1 MRLIP
6 VHAPH
11 LSSLEPLESRIAP
24 AAVLPTISADG
35 HRATWTDV
43 DGDKVTLVITKGTL
57 EADGSNFD
65 MEAGPNQGAILQKL
79 DLSASE
85 FKGTAVTITAV
96 RDKVAGGNNAVDI
109 GFLDAHD
116 NSLGAV
122 KINGDL
128 AKIVAGLPSPTA
140 KLPKAV
146 ASLSVFSLGQYGALN
161 LDATELGLLTSE
173 ITGKM
178 GAVKV
183 RGSVTGVSFS
193 VVGGTFAGIDALTI
207 GGSLIGTA
215 ESQSGSFTTTGGIK
229 TVTIKGNFLGGEGQQ
244 SGTIEADGKIGTVS
258 ILGSI
263 IGGHSGTESNDR
275 SGFLHSDTGFGTIT
289 IKGNVSGG
297 TQQSSGVISTSGN
310 VTALTVTGSV
320 QGGKA
325 GTLNGAIEIGGSV
338 GMLRIGGDIAGG
350 DSEQSGYVKI
360 GGTAASV
367 SLGGSVKGGT
377 AFNSGVLSF
386 GTDALDSVAL
396 LTIGR
401 DIRGS
406 SGENSGVVESTGP
419 ILSATV
425 KGSLLGGSGDSS
437 GAIRSEG
444 FIKLLTVS
452 GSLIGG
458 DLAVDATQDLVESG
472 YVEAARIGAFTLGG
486 SIVTGTNY
494 NATFDLVN
502 SAAIRSANDINTLT
516 IKGSIEGN
524 TDALALITARGQAV
538 LVQDALTD
546 IAINKLTVGGRVS
559 HANILAGYDLND
571 DITAADANPNA
582 QIVAVTV
589 GNDWI
594 ASNLLS
600 GIKLSANLGDGN
612 DALASG
618 VDNPDIDAKI
628 GSILIKGSIAGTAT
642 AGDHYG
648 FVAQWIPVFQLGG
661 PALLPTAPGYLLL
674 NTNGGNDNSPSDPKY
689 NLSSSEDTRIFEV
702 ALT

>member
-1 MRLIP
+1 MRLNS
-6 VHAPH
+6 VHASR

-65 MEAGPNQGAILQKL
+65 LESGPNQGAILQKL
-79 DLSASE
+79 DLSATE
-85 FKGTAVTITAV
+85 FKGTAVSITAV
-96 RDKVAGGNNAVDI
+96 RDKIAGGNNAVDV

-116 NSLGAV
+116 NALGAV

-146 ASLSVFSLGQYGALN
+146 SSLSVFSLGQYGAMN
-161 LDATELGLLTSE
+161 LDASELGLLTSE

-183 RGSVTGVSFS
+183 RGSVTGISFS
-193 VVGGTFAGIDALTI
+193 VVGGTFAGIDSLSI
-207 GGSLIGTA
+207 GGSLVGTA
-215 ESQSGSFTTTGGIK
+215 ESQSGSFTTTGPIK
-229 TVTIKGNFLGGEGQQ
+229 SVSIKGSILGGEGQQ

-258 ILGSI
+258 IAGSI
-263 IGGHSGTESNDR
+263 IGGHSPTESNDR
-275 SGFLHSDTGFGTIT
+275 SGFLRSDTGFGTIT

-310 VTALTVTGSV
+310 VASLTVTGSV

-325 GTLNGAIEIGGSV
+325 GTLNGAIDIGGAV
-338 GMLRIGGDIAGG
+338 GVLRIGGDIAGG
-350 DSEQSGYVKI
+350 DAEQSGYVKI
-360 GGTAASV
+360 GGNATAV
-367 SLGGSVKGGT
+367 SLGGSVKGGSV
-377 AFNSGVLSF
+377 FNSGVLAF
-386 GTDALDSVAL
+386 GTDALDTVAL
-396 LTIGR
+396 LTLGR
-401 DIRGS
+401 DIRGG
-406 SGENSGVVESTGP
+406 SGENSGVVQSTGP

-425 KGSLLGGSGDSS
+425 KGSILGGSGDSS
-437 GAIRSEG
+437 GVIRSEG
-444 FIKLLTVS
+444 AIKLLTVS

-458 DLAVDATQDLVESG
+458 DLAVDATQDLLESG
-472 YVEAARIGAFTLGG
+472 YVEAARISTFTLGG
-486 SIVTGTNY
+486 SVITGTNY
-494 NATFDLVN
+494 NTTFDLVN
-502 SAAIRSANDINTLT
+502 SAAIRSANDIGTLT

-524 TDALALITARGQAV
+524 ADALALITARGQAV
-538 LVQDALTD
+538 LVQNALTD
-546 IAINKLTVGGRVS
+546 VAINKLTVGGRVS
-559 HANILAGYDLND
+559 YANILAGYDLTD

-582 QIVAVTV
+582 QIVSVTV
-589 GNDWI
+589 ANDWI

-600 GIKLSANLGDGN
+600 GVQLRSNIGDGN

-628 GSILIKGSIAGTAT
+628 GTILIKGSIAGTAT
-642 AGDHYG
+642 SGDHYG
-648 FVAQWIPVFQLGG
+648 FVAQWITIFQSGS
-661 PALLPTAPGYLLL
+661 PTLQLTSPGFLLL